1 MSRGC
6 LPLDKIWDL
15 DMVRSVKDALRQLSN
30 PGLDVTTD
38 VFSYQVKQIQ
48 LNAGSPSEVNR
59 EGALLT
65 KATLCHSVVVEERQL
80 LADIRTLMGDTP
92 YFGCREETVK
102 WIPGRSSLWTILRR
116 SWRRWCGRRG
126 GCSGSSGRRGLWR
139 CFDAPPLVTRFS
151 KPSSI

>member
-1 MSRGC
+1 MGILYASMSRGR

-48 LNAGSPSEVNR
+48 LNADSPSEVNR
-59 EGALLT
+59 EGALLA

-92 YFGCREETVK
+92 YFGCREETVAEMDTGSK
-102 WIPGRSSLWTILRR
+102 FIVDHLTKKLAEAVWQKSRLLREFGAQ
-116 SWRRWCGRRG
+116 WFVKVEGY
-126 GCSGSSGRRGLWR
+126 
-139 CFDAPPLVTRFS
+139 
-151 KPSSI
+151 